1 MDGSLIFLVAVTAL
15 CFFCTGASW
24 MLQFVAYPT
33 YALVGANEFVPF
45 HVSFGKRMLP
55 VTVVPMSLTCL
66 ALIAL
71 AFVRPAVVPSWIG
84 FAAAACGAI
93 ILLTTIFLEV
103 PKHLALDKDGK
114 SDALISGL
122 VRDNIPRTI
131 CWTLASILTAV
142 MLLTAVG

>member
-1 MDGSLIFLVAVTAL
+1 MDGSLIFLVVVTAL

-33 YALVGANEFVPF
+33 YALVGSNEFVPF

-71 AFVRPAVVPSWIG
+71 AFVRPAAVPSWMG
-84 FAAAACGAI
+84 FVAAACGAI

-114 SDALISGL
+114 SDSLITGL